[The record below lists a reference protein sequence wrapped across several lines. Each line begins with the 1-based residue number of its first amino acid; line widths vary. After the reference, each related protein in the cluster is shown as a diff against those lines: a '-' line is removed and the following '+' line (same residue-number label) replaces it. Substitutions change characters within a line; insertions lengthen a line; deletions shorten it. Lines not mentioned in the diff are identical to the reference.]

1 MAFKIAQKPS
11 YEVTVKVST
20 PNDKNGFDTSDFKAK
35 FKRVGMEELDELR
48 KLPQKEVLQRVM
60 VGFSD
65 LLDEDNAQID
75 FNEINFNALMD
86 IPQAQSACSE
96 AFWESIFKA
105 KAKN

>member
-20 PNDKNGFDTSDFKAK
+20 PNDKNGFDTSEYKAR
-35 FKRVGMEELDELR
+35 FKRVGMDELDELR
-48 KLPQKEVLQRVM
+48 QLPQREVLQRVM

-65 LLDEDNAQID
+65 LLDEDDAQID
-75 FNEINFNALMD
+75 FNEINFNTLLN
-86 IPQAQSACSE
+86 IPQALNATAE